1 MNRTLRIALFAL
13 LAVVLIALYLYGAN
27 VQLRTNTDHDAVD
40 QGAYINYAK
49 NLHRS
54 HYTYIGGRARMPLY
68 PLLLSV
74 LYVHDPGATEQKIF
88 RGGKWLGVAL
98 SLFVLAAILPIFR
111 RYFPWHQSL
120 NLLLILAFG
129 VFVFR
134 AAWVQ
139 CELLFYL
146 LNLVAFWLA
155 SRLLVRPG
163 WKLGIV
169 AGAAFALA
177 YLTKASVLPGLAL
190 FLFCVALRAITALCG
205 AARARSLKYLHD
217 QGFCSAALSAL
228 VCLLFFLGVIFPYIH
243 NSKRI
248 YGHYFYNVSSTFYMW
263 YDSWDEVARGTRA
276 FGDREG
282 WPRMPADQIPSMQKY
297 LREHTPQQML
307 EREWHGL
314 KIMIQ
319 AHTHESYGYVKYVML
334 YLLIALAT
342 CMLTGRSAL
351 AMVRKYPLVFVF
363 WVAWPLMH
371 IALYAWFAPVSNARR
386 FLLAQFMPFMFTAA
400 YAIHRQGAELP
411 PLLLRGRRA
420 QVSDLFSV
428 FLSLLVIVDIYWSLT
443 YRLATVWGGN

>member
-1 MNRTLRIALFAL
+1 MNKTLRIALFAL
-13 LAVVLIALYLYGAN
+13 LAALLIALYLHGAN
-27 VQLRTNTDHDAVD
+27 VQLKTNTDHDAVD

-49 NLHRS
+49 NLYRS

-74 LYVHDPGATEQKIF
+74 LYVHHPGATEQEIF
-88 RGGKWLGVAL
+88 RRGKWLGVAL
-98 SLFVLAAILPIFR
+98 SLFVLAAILPILR

-134 AAWVQ
+134 AAWLQ

-146 LNLVAFWLA
+146 LNLAAFWLA

-169 AGAAFALA
+169 AGVTFALA

-190 FLFCVALRAITALCG
+190 FLFCAALRAMATLCG
-205 AARARSLKYLHD
+205 AAKARSLKYLHD
-217 QGFCSAALSAL
+217 HGFWPAALSAL
-228 VCLLFFLGVIFPYIH
+228 ACLLFFLGVIFPYIN

-248 YGHYFYNVSSTFYMW
+248 YGHYFYNVSSTLYMW

-297 LREHTPQQML
+297 LREHTPLQML

-319 AHTHESYGYVKYVML
+319 AHTYESYGYVKYVML
-334 YLLIALAT
+334 YLLMAIGT

-351 AMVRKYPLVFVF
+351 AMVRKYPLVLVF
-363 WVAWPLMH
+363 WVAWPLIH
-371 IALYAWFAPVSNARR
+371 TALYAWFAPVSNARR

-400 YAIHRQGAELP
+400 YVIEQQGAQLR
-411 PLLLRGRRA
+411 PLFLRGRAVR
-420 QVSDLFSV
+420 VV
-428 FLSLLVIVDIYWSLT
+428 SLLNGSLSVLILVDICLNLT
-443 YRLATVWGGN
+443 FRLATVWGGN